1 MNDCLDKIDKKNR
14 AEALSSNP
22 SFEGVLS
29 EILLSSLRILSFPL
43 GGLQSYF
50 LSLTLY
56 NAFALRTLPFDSL

>member
-1 MNDCLDKIDKKNR
+1 MNDCLDKKEKKNR

-43 GGLQSYF
+43 GGS
-50 LSLTLY
+50 
-56 NAFALRTLPFDSL
+56 